1 MVVGILK
8 VSLYMEGARSLKDK
22 RRVVRSVKDR
32 VKSKFN
38 VSIAEVG
45 SLDNHQTA
53 QLGICVVSTE
63 CAHADSQL
71 NKTLD
76 LISSQAVV
84 SDFSMEF
91 INL

>member
-8 VSLYMEGARSLKDK
+8 VSLHIQGSRSLKDK
-22 RRVVRSVKDR
+22 RRVVRSVKER
-32 VKSKFN
+32 VKRKFN
-38 VSIAEVG
+38 VSIGEVD

-53 QLGICVVSTE
+53 QLGVCVVSTE
-63 CAHADSQL
+63 VAHADSQL

-76 LISSQAVV
+76 LISSQADV